1 MTASP
6 VLVPHAGVHSAPN
19 TPAGPAD
26 SSCIFAPQG
35 HPIHPGLVSL
45 PGSASVL
52 ESPVVVFSSDR
63 EPCRRALSPDS
74 GRGGISLHLDR
85 CSGKHADQ
93 HLTESFG
100 SVAPSIIG
108 FAHVSNMRESH
119 AELVASAYVN
129 PRG

>member
-26 SSCIFAPQG
+26 FSCIFAPQG

-63 EPCRRALSPDS
+63 EPYRRALSPKR
-74 GRGGISLHLDR
+74 GRGGTFEPQARLRLRTHLALQPISSPLM
-85 CSGKHADQ
+85 GT
-93 HLTESFG
+93 TEG
-100 SVAPSIIG
+100 EE
-108 FAHVSNMRESH
+108 H
-119 AELVASAYVN
+119 ELE
-129 PRG
+129 